1 MILCVNLSQVEVI
14 TEKERR
20 FSWGSSSRRSSCG
33 AFSQLVIKGGGPFV
47 GGTISGL
54 VVLGSIREQIELS
67 LVRLCRGLA
76 NTEVDAHSQLL
87 DGSQGPQWRSYRKY
101 PRS

>member
-1 MILCVNLSQVEVI
+1 MDHPETATPGDPSHDQLRNADTIAYTSKILL
-14 TEKERR
+14 RR
-20 FSWGSSSRRSSCG
+20 
-33 AFSQLVIKGGGPFV
+33 
-47 GGTISGL
+47 T
-54 VVLGSIREQIELS
+54 QIQMS

-87 DGSQGPQWRSYRKY
+87 DGSQGPQWRSSRKY